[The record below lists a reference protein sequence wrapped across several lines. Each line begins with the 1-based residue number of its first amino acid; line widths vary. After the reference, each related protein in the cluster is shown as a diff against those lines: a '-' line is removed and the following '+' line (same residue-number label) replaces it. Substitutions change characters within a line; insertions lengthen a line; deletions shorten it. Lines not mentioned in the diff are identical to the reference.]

1 MILNRNNVTLSH
13 GVTADIIKSLGRECG
28 RQISFICWMKN
39 QNCRYDDS
47 IKVAYH
53 LLPFYYK
60 KECPGRISPDSLFD
74 RGFFKKLARHIL
86 YIRLPNSDSFDA
98 GAIVRH
104 KELDYFCLPFVQN
117 MSFLSYCY
125 SDSRLQYFISSGNTD
140 GTFTVNH
147 NTGAITLARR
157 IEGQDSFTL
166 TYKVNDGL
174 NEDETTIDVTVTKVF
189 GDWPDFSQASYESM
203 TTEND
208 DSRPIIDTV
217 SEN

>member
-1 MILNRNNVTLSH
+1 MILNRNDVTLSH
-13 GVTADIIKSLGRECG
+13 GVAADIIKSLGRGCG
-28 RQISFICWMKN
+28 RQISFICRIKTRTVATMIPSRWHTIYY
-39 QNCRYDDS
+39 CS
-47 IKVAYH
+47 IIKMNAQEEFLQTLCLTEV
-53 LLPFYYK
+53 LS
-60 KECPGRISPDSLFD
+60 RSWRD
-74 RGFFKKLARHIL
+74 IL

-104 KELDYFCLPFVQN
+104 KELDYFCLPFVEN

-189 GDWPDFSQASYESM
+189 GDWPNFSQASYESM